1 MMATLYIVTG
11 ANGHLGNTICKKL
24 IEQKKYVRG
33 LILPGDSSAMLM
45 TLGVDVVFGDVTR
58 MDSLIP
64 LFDQSTQ
71 AFSRIY
77 VIHTAGIVSI
87 AAKKTPFLELVNVFG
102 TAHMIELSI
111 KHHVDR
117 FIYVS
122 SVHAIKEEPNDQ
134 IISEATHF
142 SADLVYGAYA
152 KTKAEAT
159 QLVLDAVKKGLNG
172 IVVHPSGIIGPN
184 DYGKTN
190 MTMMI
195 QDYLNNKLT
204 SRVEG
209 AYDFVDVRDV
219 AQGILG
225 ALTYGRI
232 GECYILSG
240 HHTEL
245 SHLFL
250 LLKELSGKKR
260 LIHVLPFWF
269 AKLTIPLAEL
279 YYKIKR
285 QSPIYS
291 KYSLYTLKTNAHF
304 SYEKARIN
312 LNYEVRPLK
321 ETLKDTMSWLDLQ
334 KRIHKLKIL
343 KFIRALK

>member
-1 MMATLYIVTG
+1 MSTLYIVTG
-11 ANGHLGNTICKKL
+11 ANGHLGNTICKAL
-24 IEQKKYVRG
+24 IKEKKKVRG
-33 LILPGDSSAMLM
+33 LILSTDSAQMLLD
-45 TLGVDVVFGDVTR
+45 LGVDVIFGDVTQI
-58 MDSLIP
+58 DTLYP
-64 LFDQSTQ
+64 LFDIKGKNIST
-71 AFSRIY
+71 IN

-87 AAKKTPFLELVNVFG
+87 ATKKTPLLELVNVTG
-102 TAHMIELSI
+102 TKHMIELSI
-111 KHHVDR
+111 KHQVNR

-122 SVHAIKEEPNDQ
+122 SVHAIPERPHDQ
-134 IISEATHF
+134 VISETTQF
-142 SADLVYGAYA
+142 SADLVHGAYS

-159 QLVLDAVKKGLNG
+159 QMVLDATLKGLNG

-195 QDYLNNKLT
+195 EDYMNGKLT

-219 AQGILG
+219 SLGILG
-225 ALTYGRI
+225 ALNQGDV
-232 GECYILSG
+232 GACYILSG

-245 SHLFL
+245 SHLFK

-279 YYKIKR
+279 YYKLKK

-304 SYEKARIN
+304 SHEKAIKTFD
-312 LNYEVRPLK
+312 YKIRPLK
-321 ETLKDTMSWLDLQ
+321 ETLKDTITWLDTE
-334 KRIHKLKIL
+334 KRLHRHKIL
-343 KFIRALK
+343 KFIRSSK

>member
-1 MMATLYIVTG
+1 MAALYIVTG
-11 ANGHLGNTICKKL
+11 ANGHLGNTICKLL
-24 IEQKKYVRG
+24 IKDKKHVRG
-33 LILPGDSSAMLM
+33 LILPGGSAKMLLD
-45 TLGVDVVFGDVTR
+45 LGVEVVFGDVTKVA
-58 MDSLIP
+58 SLEP
-64 LFDQSTQ
+64 LFDMGKET
-71 AFSRIY
+71 FSEVY

-87 AAKKTPFLELVNVFG
+87 ATKKTPILELVNVHG
-102 TAHMIELSI
+102 TAHMIEVSM
-111 KHHVDR
+111 KHQVDR

-122 SVHAIKEEPNDQ
+122 SVHAILERPHDEV
-134 IISEATHF
+134 ISEASHF
-142 SADLVYGAYA
+142 HPDLVHGAYA

-159 QLVLDAVKKGLNG
+159 QLVLDATKKGLKG

-195 QDYLNNKLT
+195 EDYMNNKLT

-225 ALTYGRI
+225 ALNKGDV
-232 GECYILSG
+232 GACYILSG

-245 SHLFL
+245 SHLFK

-279 YYKIKR
+279 YYKLKK

-304 SYEKARIN
+304 SHDKATQTF
-312 LNYEVRPLK
+312 NYQIRPLK
-321 ETLKDTMSWLDLQ
+321 ETLKDTITWLDTQ
-334 KRIHKLKIL
+334 KRLHRLKIL
-343 KFIRALK
+343 NFIRASK